1 MFSPSQRV
9 LVIPRGETTRA
20 GTHITW
26 QSIGVFRCPYQL
38 LAADLVPKRPG
49 RREPRAVKRRPKSFP
64 LLTAPR
70 RRYRE
75 IPHKNRYRAQ
85 LSAIFTGHSIGVHS
99 AADRLP
105 GFRWKWACPDDD
117 RALSWWSASLD
128 YPFSRISLVFGSSM
142 AFIRFFR
149 CPVGVCQLLALLLL
163 WSSAVGL
170 GEVHGAQN
178 LALGRP
184 VEGTGPTW
192 PGLAVEGL
200 TDGSP
205 DTFTHPATETDPT
218 GYYFEV
224 DLGREFLLER
234 IVIRNRNDG
243 CCPERL
249 TRYRVEVYS
258 DQGGESGS
266 LNWAALIRPDGSNSG
281 VGGIDTIEAQASPTQ
296 VFRGRFIRV
305 VNPGNELHQPQFAE
319 IEAYGAPGPVIR
331 RFEVDDDTLTSGEVT
346 RLRWD
351 FTNALSARIEP
362 PVELGNAP
370 VGSAEIRPTQTTL
383 YRLIVSNPGGSV
395 TNEVLVGVDEPLAP
409 LELTEF
415 MAANATGLSD
425 EDGEASDWI
434 ELRNPNRFGLD
445 TAGYYL
451 TDTSQDLRRWRF
463 PARRIPPFGHLL
475 IFASGKNRALPDA
488 TTPLHTNFRLAAEG
502 EYLALVAPN
511 GTQVLQQYPPDHP
524 QSPRFPA
531 QPPDVSYGREPSGR
545 IGFFRPSTPEATNGT
560 AFEGLVAPVILNLG
574 RGFYDSNLLVTLA
587 TATPGAE
594 IRYTVDRLEPT
605 PSRGTVYT
613 GPILVD
619 RTLVLRA
626 AAFRSNW
633 APSEVIT
640 HTYIMPTQVIASP
653 VMRRSIT
660 ADPVYGPQMRPAL
673 LDLPSLSVVAGSSIN
688 GAAETRASLEWLN
701 PSGDP
706 GFQVP
711 CGVRNFGGAFTDF
724 AKKNF
729 RFYFRSEYGA
739 SKLTYP
745 AFAGFERGLAA
756 VDEFDQ
762 LDLRSGSHDMD
773 QRGFYLANAF
783 VDDTLLEAGH
793 LNPHGRFV
801 HLYLNGSYW
810 GLYHLRERWGAAMHA
825 RYLGGSRTNYESING
840 NWNVGG
846 WPDPGVPYDGDGSAW
861 TTLKSKRDDYAAA
874 RPWLDVPEYIDFM
887 ITWMFGGAEDEY
899 RCVGPNVPGSG
910 FKFYLNDADGWF
922 CIPQY
927 CAADNRTGRG
937 SPGRQAGDG
946 PGSLFSMLLRDGDP
960 EYRTLLADRIQAT
973 LSGNGVLTPQRNAA
987 RLQVRVNEMS
997 RAFLAESA
1005 RWGYLTPTAW
1015 AARRDSALNSWIPNR
1030 TAEVLSQFRG
1040 AGFLPQTEAPALN
1053 PPPGL
1058 VASNAVVRFEG
1069 VANGTIW
1076 YTDDGSDPRQPGG
1089 QPSPSAQ
1096 RYQVTGA
1103 TEVLVPTGARW
1114 KWFTDAT
1121 GLGASDVVLGHPN
1134 WSAANW
1140 KHPDFNDGPWTEG
1153 PAQLGYGEGDE
1164 ATVIPFGNA
1173 ANKWPTAYFRRK
1185 FTVTT
1190 LSDLA
1195 AVTLRLK
1202 RDDGAIVYLNGREV
1216 VRSSVFEGT
1225 LNPSSLAQNASDDG
1239 QTFLSFVLSPEVLH
1253 VGANTL
1259 AVELH
1264 QSSASSSDASF
1275 DLELTAS
1282 HQGGSQGELPT
1293 IGKNTRIRA
1302 RTQDG
1307 TEWSGLTEGF
1317 YQTGIEPLPPGSVVV
1332 SEFHASP
1339 LDSEASEYLELLNT
1353 SAEAINLR
1361 GARFTSG
1368 VEFQFADNR
1377 DIVLSPGQRLLLVS
1391 DLFQFQRVHGIEV
1404 PVAGS
1409 YQGRLND
1416 AGETV
1421 TLTGPSGQTWLSFA
1435 YGGAP
1440 TWPPE
1445 AQNGYSLVLFR
1456 PELGLSNPL
1465 AWRLSR
1471 FQEGSPGI
1479 NDALQFFGN
1488 PEADADGDGL
1498 AALLEYALGTSDADA
1513 QSGPNSIQAEFA
1525 TGTQAQLRFRR
1536 QAGID
1541 DVQVQVESTVD
1552 LVDWSPARK
1561 TFALPNGSGQ
1571 MDEVWTA
1578 TDPGSGAFFLRLRVT
1593 PR

>member
-1 MFSPSQRV
+1 MLS
-9 LVIPRGETTRA
+9 
-20 GTHITW
+20 
-26 QSIGVFRCPYQL
+26 L
-38 LAADLVPKRPG
+38 LGMV
-49 RREPRAVKRRPKSFP
+49 
-64 LLTAPR
+64 
-70 RRYRE
+70 
-75 IPHKNRYRAQ
+75 
-85 LSAIFTGHSIGVHS
+85 
-99 AADRLP
+99 
-105 GFRWKWACPDDD
+105 
-117 RALSWWSASLD
+117 
-128 YPFSRISLVFGSSM
+128 
-142 AFIRFFR
+142 
-149 CPVGVCQLLALLLL
+149 
-163 WSSAVGL
+163 VGL
-170 GEVHGAQN
+170 GNLHGAEN
-178 LALGRP
+178 LALGKP

-192 PGLAVEGL
+192 PGLSVELL

-205 DTFTHPATETDPT
+205 DTFTHPATETDTT

-249 TRYRVEVYS
+249 TRYRVEVYG

-266 LNWAALIRPDGSNSG
+266 LNWGTLVRADGSHSG
-281 VGGIDTIEAQASPTQ
+281 VGGVDTIQAQASPGQ
-296 VFRGRFIRV
+296 SFQGRYIRV
-305 VNPGNELHQPQFAE
+305 VNPGSETHQPQLAE
-319 IEAYGAPGPVIR
+319 IEAYGVPGPVIR
-331 RFEVDDDTLTSGEVT
+331 RFEAGVDTLASGATT
-346 RLRWD
+346 RLFWD
-351 FTNALSARIEP
+351 FTQATSARIEP
-362 PVELGNAP
+362 FVDLGGATT
-370 VGSAEIRPTQTTL
+370 GSAEIRPLQTTV

-395 TNEVLVGVDEPLAP
+395 TNEVLVGVDEILAP
-409 LELTEF
+409 PELTEF
-415 MAANATGLSD
+415 MAANATGLKD
-425 EDGEASDWI
+425 EDGDASDWI

-445 TAGYYL
+445 VAGYRL
-451 TDTSQDLRRWRF
+451 TDNANDLSRWRL
-463 PARRIPPFGHLL
+463 PSRRIPPLGHLL
-475 IFASGKNRALPDA
+475 IFASGKNRASADA
-488 TTPLHTNFRLAAEG
+488 ATVLHTNFRLDAEG

-511 GTQVLQQYPPDHP
+511 GREVLQQYPANFP
-524 QSPRFPA
+524 QVSRFPA
-531 QPPDVSYGREPSGR
+531 QFPDVSYGREPSGKV
-545 IGFFRPSTPEATNGT
+545 GHFRPSTPGTTNGP
-560 AFEGLVAPVILNLG
+560 AFDGLVAPVTVNLG
-574 RGFYDSNLLVTLA
+574 RGFYDSNVLVTLA
-587 TATPGAE
+587 NATPGAE
-594 IRYTVDRLEPT
+594 IRYTLDRLEPT
-605 PSRGTVYT
+605 ATRGTVYS
-613 GPILVD
+613 GPITVD
-619 RTLVLRA
+619 RTLVLRV
-626 AAFRSNW
+626 AAFRPGW
-633 APSEVIT
+633 APTEVVT
-640 HTYIMPTQVIASP
+640 HTYVLPHQVIASP

-688 GAAETRASLEWLN
+688 GAAEVKASLEWLN
-701 PSGDP
+701 PGGEP

-739 SKLTYP
+739 SKLKYP

-861 TTLKSKRDDYAAA
+861 TTLKSKRDDYTAA

-960 EYRTLLADRIQAT
+960 EYRTLLADRIQAALT
-973 LSGNGVLTPQRNAA
+973 GNGVLTPARNAA
-987 RLQVRVNEMS
+987 RLQVRLNEMS

-1015 AARRDSALNSWIPNR
+1015 AARRDSALNNWIPNR

-1040 AGFLPQTEAPALN
+1040 AGFLPRPEAPALN

-1058 VASNAVVRFEG
+1058 IASNTVVRFDG
-1069 VANGTIW
+1069 VSNGSIW

-1089 QPSPSAQ
+1089 QPSPTA
-1096 RYQVTGA
+1096 RRFQVTGS
-1103 TEVLVPTGARW
+1103 TEVLVPAGARW
-1114 KWFTDAT
+1114 KWFTDAV
-1121 GLGASDVVLGHPN
+1121 GQGPSDVVVGHPN
-1134 WSAANW
+1134 WSATNW
-1140 KHPDFNDGPWTEG
+1140 KHPNFNDGSWAEG

-1185 FTVTT
+1185 FT
-1190 LSDLA
+1190 LASRADLA

-1202 RDDGAIVYLNGREV
+1202 RDDGAIVYLNGQEL
-1216 VRSSVFEGT
+1216 VRSSVFEGI
-1225 LNPSSLAQNASDDG
+1225 LNANSLAQNASDDG
-1239 QTFLSFVLSPEVLH
+1239 QTFLSFVVSPDVLLE
-1253 VGANTL
+1253 GSNTL

-1264 QSSASSSDASF
+1264 QSSASTSDASF

-1282 HQGGSQGELPT
+1282 RQGGSQGELPV
-1293 IGKNTRIRA
+1293 IGRNTWIRA

-1307 TEWSGLTEGF
+1307 SEWSGLTEGF
-1317 YQTGIEPLPPGSVVV
+1317 YPTGTDPLPAGSVLV
-1332 SEFHASP
+1332 SAFHASP
-1339 LDSEASEYLELLNT
+1339 ADSEASEYLELFNS

-1368 VEFQFADNR
+1368 LEFQFADNR
-1377 DIVLSPGQRLLLVS
+1377 DTILGSGQRLLLVS
-1391 DLFQFQRVHGIEV
+1391 DLFQFQRIHGIDV

-1416 AGETV
+1416 AGETI
-1421 TLTGPSGQTWLSFA
+1421 TLTGPSGQTWLSFS
-1435 YGGAP
+1435 YGVAP
-1440 TWPPE
+1440 TWPAE
-1445 AQNGYSLVLFR
+1445 AQNGYSLVLAR

-1471 FQEGSPGI
+1471 FKEGSPGRS
-1479 NDALQFFGN
+1479 DALKFLGD
-1488 PEADADGDGL
+1488 PKADADQDGL

-1536 QAGID
+1536 QAGTD

-1552 LVDWSPARK
+1552 LVEWSPARK
-1561 TFALPNGSGQ
+1561 TSALPNASGQ
-1571 MDEVWTA
+1571 LDEVWTA
-1578 TDPGSGAFFLRLRVT
+1578 TDPGLGAFFLRLRVI